1 MKRNWFITFAVLMWL
16 APVVVAYRYWQVW
29 QRLPVRM
36 VSHFDAAG
44 HANGWMPRETSLYF
58 TLGSM
63 TFVLTVFSSVLF
75 LIARKYSLAK
85 LSWALLAFF
94 HLEVWMMAYW
104 MNSIVNYNLDGSPI
118 AIAPFLV
125 LTPTAVI
132 VLLIVALAEKR
143 GERLPVTAA
152 PDNDAI
158 VEEVHNGRPWSG
170 LFLIPIVVL
179 TAIVLVV
186 PNQSGRLAMALVA
199 IVMVLA
205 CAMAWDGFHYSFTR
219 HGVEIRTLGFRLKS
233 IPLLQ
238 IKKYEVGN
246 WNPLRGYGI
255 RGIGNHKAY
264 VWGNKGVRV
273 EMFDGEVFLGH
284 ADPQRIVR
292 DLNVITNHGR

>member
-1 MKRNWFITFAVLMWL
+1 MRRNWFITFAILMWL
-16 APVVVAYRYWQVW
+16 APVVVACRYWQVW
-29 QRLPVRM
+29 QQLPERM

-44 HANGWMPRETSLYF
+44 QANGWMPRETSLYF
-58 TLGSM
+58 SLGCM
-63 TFVLTVFSSVLF
+63 TFILVVFSGVLS
-75 LIARKYSLAK
+75 LVARRYPLAK

-94 HLEVWMMAYW
+94 HAEIWMIAYL

-118 AIAPFLV
+118 ATAPFLV
-125 LTPTAVI
+125 MTPIALV
-132 VLLIVALAEKR
+132 VLFIVALAEKR
-143 GERLPVTAA
+143 GDRLPITVSPHNEVA
-152 PDNDAI
+152 
-158 VEEVHNGRPWSG
+158 VEEVHNGRAWSV
-170 LFLIPIVVL
+170 LLLIPIIAL
-179 TAIVLVV
+179 TAIGLVV
-186 PNQSGRLAMALVA
+186 PNQSGRLAMALVE

-238 IKKYEVGN
+238 IKKYEVSD

-273 EMFDGEVFLGH
+273 ETFDGEVFLGH
-284 ADPQRIVR
+284 ADPQSIVR
-292 DLNVITNHGR
+292 DLNVITNHQR

>member
-29 QRLPVRM
+29 QQLPVRM

-44 HANGWMPRETSLYF
+44 HSNGWMPRETSLYF
-58 TLGSM
+58 SLGCMMFTLG
-63 TFVLTVFSSVLF
+63 VFSAVLS
-75 LIARKYSLAK
+75 IVARKYPLAK
-85 LSWALLAFF
+85 LSWALLVFF
-94 HLEVWMMAYW
+94 HLEVWMIAFL

-125 LTPTAVI
+125 VTPIAVV
-132 VLLIVALAEKR
+132 VLLIFALAEKR
-143 GERLPVTAA
+143 GDRLPITVAPHTDVT
-152 PDNDAI
+152 
-158 VEEVHNGRPWSG
+158 VEEVHNGRAWSA
-170 LFLIPIVVL
+170 LFVVL
-179 TAIVLVV
+179 AAIVLVV

-238 IKKYEVGN
+238 IKKYEAGK
-246 WNPLRGYGI
+246 WDPLRGYGI

-292 DLNVITNHGR
+292 DLNVITNYQR

>member
-29 QRLPVRM
+29 QQLPVRM

-63 TFVLTVFSSVLF
+63 TFVLVVFSIVLF
-75 LIARKYSLAK
+75 LIAQKYSLAK

-94 HLEVWMMAYW
+94 HLEVWMIAYL

-125 LTPTAVI
+125 VTPIAVF
-132 VLLIVALAEKR
+132 VLVIVALAEKR
-143 GERLPVTAA
+143 GDRLPVTVAA
-152 PDNDAI
+152 HNDAI
-158 VEEVHNGRPWSG
+158 VEEVHNGRVWSAI
-170 LFLIPIVVL
+170 FLIPLIVI
-179 TAIVLVV
+179 TATVFVV
-186 PNQSGRLAMALVA
+186 PNPSARLAMGLVA
-199 IVMVLA
+199 IVMVIA

-238 IKKYEVGN
+238 IKKYEAGD

-264 VWGNKGVRV
+264 VWGNQGVRV

-292 DLNVITNHGR
+292 DLNVITNHER

>member
-1 MKRNWFITFAVLMWL
+1 
-16 APVVVAYRYWQVW
+16 
-29 QRLPVRM
+29 
-36 VSHFDAAG
+36 
-44 HANGWMPRETSLYF
+44 
-58 TLGSM
+58 
-63 TFVLTVFSSVLF
+63 
-75 LIARKYSLAK
+75 
-85 LSWALLAFF
+85 
-94 HLEVWMMAYW
+94 
-104 MNSIVNYNLDGSPI
+104 
-118 AIAPFLV
+118 
-125 LTPTAVI
+125 
-132 VLLIVALAEKR
+132 LIVTLAEKR
-143 GERLPVTAA
+143 GERLPVTVA